1 MGKGD
6 RTKYYPVYK
15 ATNMAGGSNR
25 TYAQVVREKDIYQN
39 QGRGKRNKAL
49 FVHKEYNI
57 EAEDL
62 VRFKRAYV
70 GEVENLG
77 MTYNL

>member
-1 MGKGD
+1 
-6 RTKYYPVYK
+6 
-15 ATNMAGGSNR
+15 MAGGSNR

-39 QGRGKRNKAL
+39 WGRGKRNKAL
-49 FVHKEYNI
+49 FVNKEYNI

-70 GEVENLG
+70 GEVKNLS